1 MNKLKIGVIGA
12 GWWATENHIPHLL
25 ERSEVELTSVCKLEE
40 DQLKFVKKNLILNL
54 HQQILKKC

>member
-25 ERSEVELTSVCKLEE
+25 ERSEVELTSAVSYTHLRAHET
-40 DQLKFVKKNLILNL
+40 DS
-54 HQQILKKC
+54 

>member
-40 DQLKFVKKNLILNL
+40 DQLKFVKEKFGFKFASTN
-54 HQQILKKC
+54 